1 MKTRY
6 YVLDYLPQRTEL
18 KFSGIMPAVSTHV
31 SANEYMRDIKIGIK
45 NLEGTERILVE
56 QLDEGDRVPSV
67 FEVNDFK
74 KGYFVATVDKE
85 FYSKFTIIAYNK
97 NGSVRSETLEIA
109 PLEPTESNFE
119 VQMFR
124 DEIQIKDTRSRSKS
138 KHLLVSYEI
147 LPLDGY
153 MFRPLLKGK
162 VESPSPIIQ
171 IGSLRKGTYV
181 LNYYDIR
188 GQKYS
193 AKFQR
198 Q

>member
-1 MKTRY
+1 M
-6 YVLDYLPQRTEL
+6 
-18 KFSGIMPAVSTHV
+18 
-31 SANEYMRDIKIGIK
+31 
-45 NLEGTERILVE
+45 
-56 QLDEGDRVPSV
+56 
-67 FEVNDFK
+67 
-74 KGYFVATVDKE
+74 ATVDKE

-153 MFRPLLKGK
+153 MLRPLLKGK
-162 VESPSPIIQ
+162 SRESVSHYTNRFFEE
-171 IGSLRKGTYV
+171 GY
-181 LNYYDIR
+181 IR
-188 GQKYS
+188 LELL
-193 AKFQR
+193 
-198 Q
+198 